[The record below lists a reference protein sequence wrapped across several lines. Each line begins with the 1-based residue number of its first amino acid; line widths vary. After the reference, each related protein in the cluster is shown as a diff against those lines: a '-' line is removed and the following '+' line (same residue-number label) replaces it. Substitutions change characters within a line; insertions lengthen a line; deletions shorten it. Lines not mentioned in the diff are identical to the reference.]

1 MRGNPRTAKKQIL
14 AIHAQLDELHS
25 LAARQGL
32 LLTAKLTESR
42 SARRARTAF
51 FSKFLHDA
59 NLPSPHRFLHLYAK
73 SAHLVITHDRAL

>member
-32 LLTAKLTESR
+32 LVTAKLTESR

-51 FSKFLHDA
+51 FFEV
-59 NLPSPHRFLHLYAK
+59 
-73 SAHLVITHDRAL
+73 SA